1 MKGLE
6 SVKAFLCSKN
16 EDTLSSAKDS
26 LPSSE
31 VDRDALIQAL
41 LEVRVE
47 LATLRA
53 SDQTS
58 ASTSVVTERS
68 KPRALTSTAA
78 QSELK
83 ATAAE
88 FVQAAQNVASSE
100 KSEQEKMCKSMW
112 GKTTCP
118 GLVPGASCERV
129 HIRWCSKP
137 TCFLKDSPE
146 EMSKECNLWH
156 GHMRVALQKE
166 RARKKKET
174 ELKQFK
180 TWKKQQDQGNSTAKG
195 SRGKPQRGQQKP
207 QTHGQKQGHGNQG
220 KHKQVHV
227 RQQKGWGTPQ
237 RPGPLNLGDFFP
249 PLPPPTRKSAWATP
263 VTTPTQP
270 AVAPLALGSEA
281 ARIQVQQLLQGLGML
296 LSSGA
301 I

>member
-58 ASTSVVTERS
+58 ASTSGVTERS

-100 KSEQEKMCKSMW
+100 KSEPISASMSSS
-112 GKTTCP
+112 P
-118 GLVPGASCERV
+118 SASL
-129 HIRWCSKP
+129 S
-137 TCFLKDSPE
+137 
-146 EMSKECNLWH
+146 
-156 GHMRVALQKE
+156 
-166 RARKKKET
+166 
-174 ELKQFK
+174 
-180 TWKKQQDQGNSTAKG
+180 G
-195 SRGKPQRGQQKP
+195 SRRS
-207 QTHGQKQGHGNQG
+207 
-220 KHKQVHV
+220 
-227 RQQKGWGTPQ
+227 
-237 RPGPLNLGDFFP
+237 
-249 PLPPPTRKSAWATP
+249 SA
-263 VTTPTQP
+263 
-270 AVAPLALGSEA
+270 
-281 ARIQVQQLLQGLGML
+281 
-296 LSSGA
+296 GA
-301 I
+301 WRC